1 MSKRL
6 NSENR
11 FNINGFKAKVGTTN
25 RLTPTTV
32 YIDLGGYI
40 TPQEDEESYE
50 ENINQIDK
58 DFKKKLKYTLNNKNI
73 FDKKCICVLETAHE
87 RMKKGKSSYI
97 SLQCHLKQNS
107 NLDSEKIIRETEI
120 LTNEIVN
127 DFSKIANDY
136 GFSIKK

>member
-25 RLTPTTV
+25 RLSPTTV

-40 TPQEDEESYE
+40 IPQEDKESYE
-50 ENINQIDK
+50 DNVLQMDK
-58 DFKKKLKYTLNNKNI
+58 DFKKKLKFTLKNKTV

-97 SLQCHLKQNS
+97 SLQCHLRQNS
-107 NLDSEKIIRETEI
+107 NLDSDGIIRETEI

-127 DFSKIANDY
+127 DFSKIADDY
-136 GFSIKK
+136 GFSLKK

>member
-11 FNINGFKAKVGTTN
+11 FNINGFKARVGTTN
-25 RLTPTTV
+25 RISPTTV

-40 TPQEDEESYE
+40 TPQENKESYE
-50 ENINQIDK
+50 GNILQMDK
-58 DFKKKLKYTLNNKNI
+58 EFKKKLKHILNNKTV
-73 FDKKCICVLETAHE
+73 FDKKCICILETAHE

-97 SLQCHLKQNS
+97 SLQCHLRQNS
-107 NLDSEKIIRETEI
+107 NLDSDGIIRETEI

-127 DFSKIANDY
+127 DFSKIADDY
-136 GFSIKK
+136 GFLVKK

>member
-25 RLTPTTV
+25 RLSPTTV

-40 TPQEDEESYE
+40 IPQEDKESYE
-50 ENINQIDK
+50 DNVLQMDK
-58 DFKKKLKYTLNNKNI
+58 DFKKILKFTLKNKTV

-97 SLQCHLKQNS
+97 SLQCHLRQNS
-107 NLDSEKIIRETEI
+107 NLDSDGIIRETEI

-127 DFSKIANDY
+127 DFSKIADDY
-136 GFSIKK
+136 GFSLKK